1 MLDISSH
8 AINSYQK
15 GQSVGQWVDETAAS
29 QKLKPTGSNTA
40 ENAADLSVSISRK
53 HQIFDWIAVE
63 FQTELAYSGRVAP
76 IAQALFD
83 YGLINLSEQKII
95 NELSVMQSD
104 SPLLDTA
111 RTELSEATSF
121 QHKKALSNIVR
132 LFSTIEAAASAAAA

>member
-8 AINSYQK
+8 AINSYQT
-15 GQSVGQWVDETAAS
+15 GQNAGQWVDETAAS
-29 QKLKPTGSNTA
+29 QKLKATGKNTP
-40 ENAADLSVSISRK
+40 ETTSDLTVSISKR

-83 YGLINLSEQKII
+83 YGLINFSEQKII
-95 NELSVMQSD
+95 NELSVMKSD
-104 SPLLDTA
+104 SPLIETA
-111 RTELSEATSF
+111 RSELSEATSF

-132 LFSTIEAAASAAAA
+132 LFSTIEAAASATAA